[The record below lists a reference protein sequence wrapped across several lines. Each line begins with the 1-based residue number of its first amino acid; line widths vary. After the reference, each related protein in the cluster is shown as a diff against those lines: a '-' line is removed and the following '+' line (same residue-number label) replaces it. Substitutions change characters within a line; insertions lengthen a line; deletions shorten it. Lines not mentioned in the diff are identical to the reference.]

1 MSESF
6 DFEALGTA
14 IAQGVFG
21 AGELERRA
29 SLERGREDDAIEGL
43 QTAYKVVGG
52 RALDGLTKR
61 EDWPKPPNFRRL
73 AAVLEGSTEASRVFD
88 GVERELAWCEGL
100 LAGDGLDLEG
110 LGREAAAVCE
120 VFRSQMIMFAGA
132 LLAEGEGLD
141 EEAVSH
147 FSAPLEPFSDA
158 DGEKVRELLAE
169 VRVAYEKYH
178 RVIDDN
184 GPFALHA
191 VGEVDEDVKL
201 AEEIE
206 RLREANAKPYFG
218 ILDDD
223 FMGHVDAFWEGFYKL
238 GTLCERRADVNLTP
252 VLSYFKR
259 VADELGQQLRG
270 KKLGDVDELALLN
283 AIPRDE
289 E

>member
-6 DFEALGTA
+6 DFEALGSA

-29 SLERGREDDAIEGL
+29 SLEREREDEAIGGL
-43 QTAYKVVGG
+43 QTAYRAVGG
-52 RALDGLTKR
+52 RALDELTKR
-61 EDWPKPPNFRRL
+61 EGWPKPPNFKRL
-73 AAVLEGSTEASRVFD
+73 VAVLEGCNEASRVFD
-88 GVERELAWCEGL
+88 GIEREFDWCEGL
-100 LAGDGLDLEG
+100 LSGGGLDLEG
-110 LGREAAAVCE
+110 LGREAAAACE
-120 VFRSQMIMFAGA
+120 VFRSQMIMFARA
-132 LLAEGEGLD
+132 LLAEGESLD

-147 FSAPLEPFSDA
+147 FSAGLEPFSHA
-158 DGEKVRELLAE
+158 DGQKVSELLAE
-169 VRVAYEKYH
+169 VRKAYEKYH

-191 VGEVDEDVKL
+191 TGEVDEDVKL
-201 AEEIE
+201 GQELE
-206 RLREANAKPYFG
+206 RLREANAKPYLG

-223 FMGHVDAFWEGFYKL
+223 FMDHVNVFWEGFYKL
-238 GTLCERRADVNLTP
+238 GTLCEGRADVNLTP

-259 VADELGQQLRG
+259 VADELGEELRG
-270 KKLGDVDELALLN
+270 KRLGDVDELALLN

>member
-6 DFEALGTA
+6 DFEALGSA
-14 IAQGVFG
+14 IARGIFG

-29 SLERGREDDAIEGL
+29 ELGREHEDDAIEGL

-52 RALDGLTKR
+52 RALDELTKR

-73 AAVLEGSTEASRVFD
+73 VAVLEGCTESSRVFD
-88 GVERELAWCEGL
+88 GIERELDWCECT
-100 LAGDGLDLEG
+100 LAGGGLDLEG
-110 LGREAAAVCE
+110 LGLEATAACE

-132 LLAEGEGLD
+132 LLAEGESLD
-141 EEAVSH
+141 EGAVSH
-147 FSAPLEPFSDA
+147 FSAGLEPFSHA
-158 DGEKVRELLAE
+158 DGEKVAELLAE
-169 VRVAYEKYH
+169 VRTAYEKYH

-201 AEEIE
+201 SEEIE
-206 RLREANAKPYFG
+206 RLREANAKPYLG
-218 ILDDD
+218 IFDDD
-223 FMGHVDAFWEGFYKL
+223 FMDHVDAFWEGFGKL

-252 VLSYFKR
+252 VLSYFSR
-259 VADELGQQLRG
+259 VADELGEELRG
-270 KKLGDVDELALLN
+270 KRLGDVDELALLN